1 MSRHRKKQSIF
12 SFSDD
17 DDNEQQQQITV
28 KPLPNHAV
36 ERSELVADDFDPD
49 MFLSSKRHLGLERMK
64 VELNAHLK
72 QLKSELVELINR
84 DYQDFVNLSI
94 NLSGVDRDIEELAQ
108 PLNTIEHQVKVSY
121 NVYSIAYTHSI
132 VIKEAQDHFQ
142 KVIDSL
148 QEQLQYRAQLRNKKV
163 RERASCLY

>member
-17 DDNEQQQQITV
+17 EDDNEQQQQQQIII

-49 MFLSSKRHLGLERMK
+49 TFLSSKRHLGLERMK

-94 NLSGVDRDIEELAQ
+94 NLSGVDKDIEELAQ
-108 PLNTIEHQVKVSY
+108 PLNTIEHQVKVS
-121 NVYSIAYTHSI
+121 SI
-132 VIKEAQDHFQ
+132 
-142 KVIDSL
+142 
-148 QEQLQYRAQLRNKKV
+148 
-163 RERASCLY
+163 